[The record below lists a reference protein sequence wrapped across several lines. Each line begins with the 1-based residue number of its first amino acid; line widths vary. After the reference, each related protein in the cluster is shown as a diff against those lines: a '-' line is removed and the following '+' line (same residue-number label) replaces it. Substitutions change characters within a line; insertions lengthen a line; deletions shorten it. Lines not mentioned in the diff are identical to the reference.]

1 MQGIMGLSNAQTPPD
16 MGGIDPTQFSPV
28 VESYARNNPRE
39 FGQDII
45 SGMAAADPALVQEFT
60 QALST
65 MRLPTELIDAMQQMI
80 DDILANPE
88 EYSEARK
95 EYIAEGVPE
104 ELLPEQFDPAYFAA
118 LNIALDQL
126 YANEPAVMAPAV
138 PTFAQGGII
147 NVKDIARELSGMGRN
162 GDTMLAHITPMEA
175 RMLRRRGGSGTINP
189 ETGLPEFFIKKVFK
203 AVGKVF
209 KGVAKAVTSVVK
221 AVGKVVKKVAASPI
235 GKIALTAAAVYFMGP
250 LAGKLGIT
258 SPALANA
265 VNTFAGSTLVN
276 VASGQKIGDAIKGG
290 LVSGAVAGA
299 ATSIFDGGVFGA
311 KPAAAPAPAAVDA
324 VDDLATSNVFTP
336 SNVSAA
342 TPTAGAQTFPLT
354 TPSASSIIGRDIGT
368 AAGVADDF
376 VVPSILK
383 SAQVPSSLAY
393 APPSMAYT
401 PPPSAGLFDQAIQSG
416 KTFASQGIDDA
427 VQAGRDLYSQGKDF
441 LSSAYDKISPSAIKA
456 NAGPEALSKVMNE
469 YGVTREAVI
478 NAPAGS
484 VLANAYKD
492 ALPGVIG
499 TYGPLAAVGL
509 AGATAMGAFTPP
521 EPVMPSNMDQFTT
534 SGTDLLQQNPEEY
547 GLTYGGATTSYAR
560 NPYANLQA
568 TDLSKPGQAQF
579 STQSD
584 PYAGM
589 YTGFNLPASQTL
601 AQNQFT
607 PQFPTM
613 PGMFNPNMTEE
624 ERRQLALAQ
633 SGIGG
638 IQQYAKGGEAYPRKT
653 GHINGPG
660 TGTSDSVPA
669 MLSDGEFVFTA
680 KAVRAMGQGSRRKG
694 AKRMYALMKQLE
706 RKAS

>member
-1 MQGIMGLSNAQTPPD
+1 MAEEMQGIMGLSNAQTPPD

-147 NVKDIARELSGMGRN
+147 SVKDIARELSGMGRN

-189 ETGLPEFFIKKVFK
+189 ETGLPEFFLKKVFK

-209 KGVAKAVTSVVK
+209 KGVGKAVTSVVK

-250 LAGKLGIT
+250 LAGKLGVT
-258 SPALANA
+258 NPALANA

-290 LVSGAVAGA
+290 LVAGTVAGA
-299 ATSIFDGGVFGA
+299 ATSVFDGGVFGS
-311 KPAAAPAPAAVDA
+311 KPAPTPAAVDA

-354 TPSASSIIGRDIGT
+354 SPDASSIIGRDIGT

-401 PPPSAGLFDQAIQSG
+401 PPPSAGLFDQALQSG
-416 KTFASQGIDDA
+416 K
-427 VQAGRDLYSQGKDF
+427 DLFGQSKDF
-441 LSSAYDKISPSAIKA
+441 LSTAYDKISPSAIKA
-456 NAGPEALSKVMNE
+456 SGTEAAQQAGLEAIKNL
-469 YGVTREAVI
+469 
-478 NAPAGS
+478 PAGTS
-484 VLANAYKD
+484 PAVASSIYEKAYNA
-492 ALPGVIG
+492 AMPGFLS
-499 TYGPLAAVGL
+499 TYGPVAALGL

-547 GLTYGGATTSYAR
+547 GLTYGGATTSYAQ

-589 YTGFNLPASQTL
+589 YTGFNLPASQTVP
-601 AQNQFT
+601 QNQFT
-607 PQFPTM
+607 PRFPTM

>member
-1 MQGIMGLSNAQTPPD
+1 MAEEMQGIMGLSNAQTPPD
-16 MGGIDPTQFSPV
+16 RGGIDPTQFSPV

-39 FGQDII
+39 FGQDIMG
-45 SGMAAADPALVQEFT
+45 GMAAADPALVQEFM

-80 DDILANPE
+80 DDIMANPE
-88 EYSEARK
+88 EYPESRAA
-95 EYIAEGVPE
+95 YIAEGVPE

-126 YANEPAVMAPAV
+126 YSNQSEQMEPEV

-147 NVKDIARELSGMGRN
+147 NVKNIARELSGMGRN

-189 ETGLPEFFIKKVFK
+189 ETGLPEFFLKKIKKAVGKVFK
-203 AVGKVF
+203 AVGK
-209 KGVAKAVTSVVK
+209 AVESTVK

-250 LAGKLGIT
+250 LAGKLGIVN
-258 SPALANA
+258 PALANA
-265 VNTFAGSTLVN
+265 VNTFAGNTLVN

-290 LVSGAVAGA
+290 LVAGAVAGA

-311 KPAAAPAPAAVDA
+311 KPAPTPAPAAIDA

-342 TPTAGAQTFPLT
+342 TPTAGAQSFPLT
-354 TPSASSIIGRDIGT
+354 SPDASSIIGRDIGT

-376 VVPSILK
+376 LMPAISSK
-383 SAQVPSSLAY
+383 SGAGSSLLTGAY
-393 APPSMAYT
+393 QAPALTASNVVSPTTQASAATAAFEKSMGLDRAYLAGT
-401 PPPSAGLFDQAIQSG
+401 PPTLSQKATGL
-416 KTFASQGIDDA
+416 
-427 VQAGRDLYSQGKDF
+427 YNQGKDF
-441 LSSAYDKISPSAIKA
+441 LSSTYDKISPSAIKA
-456 NAGPEALSKVMNE
+456 NAIPAARDEAAK
-469 YGVTREAVI
+469 AVDDLLVRMPKASESLI
-478 NAPAGS
+478 NTTYS
-484 VLANAYKD
+484 EAYKD

-509 AGATAMGAFTPP
+509 AGATAMGAFKPP
-521 EPVMPSNMDQFTT
+521 KMEMPQNIDQFQTT
-534 SGTDLLQQNPEEY
+534 GSDLLDQDPERF
-547 GLTYGGATTSYAR
+547 GLSYGGSRTTYAA
-560 NPYANLQA
+560 NPYEDLSNPGNFNFNYQNDPYANLYRGYGL
-568 TDLSKPGQAQF
+568 TDAQRA
-579 STQSD
+579 QRY
-584 PYAGM
+584 P
-589 YTGFNLPASQTL
+589 TL
-601 AQNQFT
+601 EDL
-607 PQFPTM
+607 M
-613 PGMFNPNMTEE
+613 S
-624 ERRQLALAQ
+624 R
-633 SGIGG
+633 GIGG
-638 IQQYAKGGEAYPRKT
+638 VRQFAKGGEAYPRKT